1 MIKVKNLH
9 KSFGNLHVLKGIDF
23 EAEKGEVIAVIGP
36 SGMGKST
43 FLRCINFIER
53 PEKGIL
59 EIDGVKVD
67 AQSCKEKEI
76 RAVRMKSSMVFQ
88 NYNVFKNKTV
98 LQNVMLPMV
107 SVQNMDKQTA
117 QEKALEYL
125 AQVGLTDKADQY
137 PSRLSGGQQQRV
149 GIARAMAV
157 NPEVILFDEPT
168 SSLDPELV
176 AGILE
181 IIRRLAKE
189 HERTMLIV
197 THEMRFAQEIAD
209 RVLFMDS
216 GVVLEEGTPEK
227 IFSNPE
233 NERTKRFLDQ
243 FFSFPG
249 LSAERRT

>member
-1 MIKVKNLH
+1 MIRVENLH
-9 KSFGNLHVLKGIDF
+9 KSFGDLHVLKGIDF
-23 EAEKGEVIAVIGP
+23 AAKKGEVVAIIGP

-53 PEKGIL
+53 PEKGRL
-59 EIDGVKVD
+59 EIDGVRVD
-67 AQSCKEKEI
+67 AESCKEKEI

-98 LQNVMLPMV
+98 LQNVMLPML
-107 SVQNMDKQTA
+107 SVQNMDKQAA
-117 QEKALEYL
+117 QERALGYL
-125 AQVGLTDKADQY
+125 EQVGLMDKTNEY

-157 NPEVILFDEPT
+157 NPKVILFDEPT

-197 THEMRFAQEIAD
+197 THEMRFARDIAD
-209 RVLFMDS
+209 RVLFMDG
-216 GVVLEEGTPEK
+216 GVILEEGTPEK
-227 IFSNPE
+227 IFSGPE
-233 NERTKRFLDQ
+233 HERTKRFLDQ
-243 FFSFPG
+243 
-249 LSAERRT
+249 LK